1 MNKIKE
7 FFKNKKANKKL
18 VYNICLIVTVF
29 GLLFIVS
36 GTSYALLT
44 GSSSSDKEQI
54 IRAGDV
60 TLELS
65 EYFENTSQPISV
77 MSDTDGLLL
86 DETYSFKL
94 KNIGDVPARYD
105 VKLVNE
111 VPSDYNDGV
120 IDDKYVKVGVEINGE
135 EHGPF
140 TLEEANN
147 ILDSG
152 IIYKNEL
159 ISYEIRVWLN
169 ENYEEEILDFDG
181 YKGFF
186 KVQVEAEQSLQE
198 KLDTS
203 GANSPILDTNM
214 IAVYY
219 DDTSESWKKA
229 DASNTNETYQW
240 YDYDSK
246 MWANSVTVSNANRT
260 TYLNAS
266 SGTEIPMEDILTMQV
281 WVPRYKYKVWNY
293 NADGT
298 VGSEP
303 QEIEIVFEEGT
314 ASTGDIT
321 CTDTISGTDGAKS
334 ESCKINNA
342 ECTDSTCNNK
352 YYTHPAFT
360 FGTEE
365 LEGFWIGKFELTGT
379 IDSITTKP
387 NISSLR
393 NQNISSFETNI
404 MAMNDSRNQYGFNTT
419 TDTHMIKNMEW
430 GAVAYLSHSKYGTCT
445 NGTCEEV
452 YINNS
457 SGYYTGRSGATADAD
472 DTSTGDYQYNEK
484 RQVDEIVEG
493 TGTESTLSTITNDAT
508 YPWVV
513 SSGLY
518 TSTNKTDSTTSNLTF
533 TFDVTSKSV
542 LTFDWS
548 VSSESASYDYVY
560 YTITKDGTALSDTGT
575 STKIGGTT
583 YGTSDDAMTYL
594 NVIKILEAGSYEL
607 TFTYRKDSSSSRG
620 TDTAYIKNVKLIEGV
635 EVNTTTVKGGEMAST
650 THNIYG
656 VYDMSGGAY
665 EYVMGNIVDS
675 DGTTMRAG
683 SSGFTTYPDAKYYDK
698 YSYGTSSGQRIRS
711 KLGDSIKEVLNTSS
725 RGWYSDYSNLANSY
739 DPWFVR
745 GGHYYNGS
753 DAGAFYSYF
762 NDGIAHAN
770 GSSRLVITP

>member
-1 MNKIKE
+1 MLVAVFVGINIT
-7 FFKNKKANKKL
+7 KN
-18 VYNICLIVTVF
+18 
-29 GLLFIVS
+29 
-36 GTSYALLT
+36 SYALF
-44 GSSSSDKEQI
+44 SDSITSVNTIE
-54 IRAGDV
+54 V
-60 TLELS
+60 TVDTCKR
-65 EYFENTSQPISV
+65 EYFN
-77 MSDTDGLLL
+77 
-86 DETYSFKL
+86 
-94 KNIGDVPARYD
+94 A
-105 VKLVNE
+105 
-111 VPSDYNDGV
+111 
-120 IDDKYVKVGVEINGE
+120 
-135 EHGPF
+135 
-140 TLEEANN
+140 
-147 ILDSG
+147 
-152 IIYKNEL
+152 
-159 ISYEIRVWLN
+159 
-169 ENYEEEILDFDG
+169 
-181 YKGFF
+181 
-186 KVQVEAEQSLQE
+186 
-198 KLDTS
+198 DTS
-203 GANSPILDTNM
+203 GANEPVLDDNM
-214 IAVYY
+214 IPVYY
-219 DDTSESWKKA
+219 DECDEVWKKA
-229 DASNTNETYQW
+229 DSTNENEKNRW
-240 YDYDSK
+240 YNYDEK
-246 MWANSVTVSNANRT
+246 IWANSVTVTSSSRS
-260 TYLNAS
+260 TYLNANP
-266 SGTEIPMEDILTMQV
+266 GTEIDMDDILTMQV

-293 NADGT
+293 NSSGT
-298 VGSEP
+298 VKSEP

-321 CTDTISGTDGAKS
+321 CSDTISGTDGAKS
-334 ESCKINNA
+334 ESCKINNT
-342 ECTDSTCNNK
+342 ECTDNTCNNK

-360 FGTEE
+360 FGEEE
-365 LEGFWIGKFELTGT
+365 LTGFWIGKFELTGT
-379 IDSITTKP
+379 ISNITTKP
-387 NISSLR
+387 NINSIR

-404 MAMNDSRNQYGFNTT
+404 MKMNDSSNQYGLNSS

-508 YPWVV
+508 YPWAV

-533 TFDVTSKSV
+533 TFDVTNKSA

-607 TFTYRKDSSSSRG
+607 TFTYRKDSSSSSG

-665 EYVMGNIVDS
+665 DYVMGNIVS
-675 DGTTMRAG
+675 NDGTTMMSGYSTSSNSGYTGIIYAG
-683 SSGFTTYPDAKYYDK
+683 GNYTSYTGTYSYPNSKYYDK
-698 YSYGTSSGQRIRS
+698 YSYGTSTSRRQRS
-711 KLGDSIKEVLNTSS
+711 KLGDGIKEVLNTSS
-725 RGWYSDYSNLANSY
+725 RGWYSDTSYLANSSN
-739 DPWFVR
+739 PWFHR
-745 GGHYYNGS
+745 GGNYFDGTNAGMFLSFYDNGG
-753 DAGAFYSYF
+753 AGTNY
-762 NDGIAHAN
+762 
-770 GSSRLVITP
+770 SSRLVITP